1 MFFGISLFVS
11 LSNPHRLGRKG
22 SKSVV
27 QPLGGLG
34 LESLLVVRRSELKSV
49 SVFLVKRLHW
59 ELLLIVLEKSS
70 KLKVIFGVEVRFNC
84 DIILN
89 ELQELL
95 LQLVDFLGDE
105 ERVDECK
112 ISIS

>member
-1 MFFGISLFVS
+1 MKSIKLMVDVLSNLYANLTYMFFGISIFVS

-22 SKSVV
+22 SKSIV

-49 SVFLVKRLHW
+49 SVFLVERLHW

-70 KLKVIFGVEVRFNC
+70 KLKVIFGVEV
-84 DIILN
+84 
-89 ELQELL
+89 
-95 LQLVDFLGDE
+95 
-105 ERVDECK
+105 
-112 ISIS
+112 